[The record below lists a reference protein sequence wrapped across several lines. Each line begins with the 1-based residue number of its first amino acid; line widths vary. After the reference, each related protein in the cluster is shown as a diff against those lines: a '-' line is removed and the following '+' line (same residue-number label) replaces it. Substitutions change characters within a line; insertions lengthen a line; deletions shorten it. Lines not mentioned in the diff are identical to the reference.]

1 MPFAVFFK
9 SMPLDEVIF
18 LLRGRLVLAPCVPFI
33 EHEFSVIDEFLGV
46 VEGSPAEFHGHD
58 PISLSHSGCALLPR
72 VRGEHVLARAAPA
85 ECRAS
90 RLRIKCS
97 PGEQWARDP
106 TRDALT
112 PVKFPKRFSSLP
124 NKDPWFDTATNQWI
138 DGVCG
143 TLTVPAPLEHD
154 PEKLQ
159 TFRIRS
165 CEPNK
170 YLERN
175 RGSI

>member
-33 EHEFSVIDEFLGV
+33 EHEVSVIDEFLGV

-97 PGEQWARDP
+97 PGDQWARDP
-106 TRDALT
+106 TRDAGQISETFFEPPEQT
-112 PVKFPKRFSSLP
+112 P
-124 NKDPWFDTATNQWI
+124 
-138 DGVCG
+138 
-143 TLTVPAPLEHD
+143 
-154 PEKLQ
+154 
-159 TFRIRS
+159 
-165 CEPNK
+165 
-170 YLERN
+170 
-175 RGSI
+175 GSTRRLINGSTEF